1 MKRAGIPKIKVIC
14 FCYTIAETKIETR
27 MENIYCVKIRMALVT
42 KAIVNLHTR
51 IEKVADM
58 SYAEKMLDCALGC
71 VYAHSICC
79 EQFRSK
85 SPTGS

>member
-1 MKRAGIPKIKVIC
+1 
-14 FCYTIAETKIETR
+14 
-27 MENIYCVKIRMALVT
+27 MALVT